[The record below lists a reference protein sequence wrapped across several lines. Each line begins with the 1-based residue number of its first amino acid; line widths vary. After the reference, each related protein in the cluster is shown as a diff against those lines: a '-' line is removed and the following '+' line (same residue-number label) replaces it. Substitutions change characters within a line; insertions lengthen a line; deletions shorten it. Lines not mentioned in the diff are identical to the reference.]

1 VYGDFFSPSLSAS
14 TPITS
19 KVRLHASGGGG
30 FRAPTWTERFYT
42 DPSNQGDPNLETE
55 RFWTG
60 DLGARADAGD
70 WSLDVTGFARRAT
83 NLIDWVK
90 PAGAAPTALWQTMN
104 VGEAT
109 YRGVESALDLPAID
123 GFRASL
129 FADGLS
135 VTSSQ
140 GASLV
145 GKYALRPITRQ
156 AGVKV
161 TTPPQRAMTARV
173 DVELARRA
181 FEKGYLTGNARVTW
195 NRGAYRVSLD
205 ALNLANADWLDASGK
220 PAAGRGLYGEV
231 EWTR

>member
-1 VYGDFFSPSLSAS
+1 
-14 TPITS
+14 
-19 KVRLHASGGGG
+19 
-30 FRAPTWTERFYT
+30 
-42 DPSNQGDPNLETE
+42 
-55 RFWTG
+55 
-60 DLGARADAGD
+60 
-70 WSLDVTGFARRAT
+70 
-83 NLIDWVK
+83 
-90 PAGAAPTALWQTMN
+90 
-104 VGEAT
+104 
-109 YRGVESALDLPAID
+109 
-123 GFRASL
+123 
-129 FADGLS
+129 